1 MILEIIDNLCQLT
14 ANCLLIFLVI
24 YISLKLFYY
33 FKPKQL
39 ISSYGKAVLITGCD
53 SGFGNLLAYSLNE
66 RGFRVYATCLDPD
79 GDGGQG
85 LTKNSRFTDQMV
97 VLKMNVTDDDNVR
110 QVYNQ
115 VTDDLIANKCQL
127 WSVVNN
133 AGYMITSPV
142 EWGLLADYERLF
154 GVNVFGVV
162 RVTRIFLPLLRVSK
176 GRIVNM
182 SSTLGKL
189 TLGTYSAYCMTKA
202 SVLRFSDALRDEMT
216 RFGVKVSTIMPG
228 GFKNTGLFAGIL
240 SAMDNIWLNTD
251 ESIKSAYGHKHIEQW
266 KQETSKGLD
275 SDSLQGT
282 DPYIVVNDM
291 IDAVMNTVPRNDYE
305 PIGSFGF
312 QVFYRL
318 HNILG
323 KNLLTKLLLR

>member
-1 MILEIIDNLCQLT
+1 
-14 ANCLLIFLVI
+14 IFLAL
-24 YISLKLFYY
+24 YIIAKLFHY
-33 FKPKQL
+33 FKPKQF

-110 QVYNQ
+110 QVYKQ
-115 VTDDLIANKCQL
+115 VTDDLNENKCQL

-142 EWGLLADYERLF
+142 EWGLLADYEHLF
-154 GVNVFGVV
+154 DVNVFGVV
-162 RVTRIFLPLLRVSK
+162 RVTRVFLPLLRVSK

-182 SSTLGKL
+182 SSTMGRLIL
-189 TLGTYSAYCMTKA
+189 DNYSAYCMTKA
-202 SVLRFSDALRDEMT
+202 SVLVFSNALRLEMQ
-216 RFGVKVSTIMPG
+216 RFGIRVATIMPG
-228 GFKNTGLFAGIL
+228 AFKTTGLFAATIA
-240 SAMDNIWLNTD
+240 SMDNICLNTD
-251 ESIKSAYGHKHIEQW
+251 QSVKSAYGQQYYQQW
-266 KQETSKGLD
+266 KQQTTNELVSKILV
-275 SDSLQGT
+275 GT
-282 DPYIVVNDM
+282 DSSIVVNDM
-291 IDAVMNTVPRNDYE
+291 IDAVMNTVPRNNYE
-305 PIGSFGF
+305 PIGSLAF

-318 HNILG
+318 NNILG
-323 KNLLTKLLLR
+323 KNLLIKLFSLF